1 MPEKP
6 TDKSR
11 YKSPSTGEY
20 CTCAQYIA
28 EIVCSRVAEKENVGS
43 QAHKFWN
50 TPKWRKMYQYQVV
63 LANRLLKKYPDA
75 AVVKAVHSPECRRM
89 YSLRFPPLESI
100 IQKYQKIIERESDN
114 STTIEVKEGATSRR
128 NLSYGKKTSLQKL
141 REIDGKKEDNQV

>member
-89 YSLRFPPLESI
+89 YSLRFPPLETI
-100 IQKYQKIIERESDN
+100 IQKYQKIIKQQDQN
-114 STTIEVKEGATSRR
+114 SATIIGRDSEPSSRSR
-128 NLSYGKKTSLQKL
+128 SYGKKTALQKL
-141 REIDGKKEDNQV
+141 RELDGKKESE